1 MSDYDT
7 DNIDELSVNDNL
19 SYSRRIFMSAASN
32 YTENLALKFLLTA
45 ETATRPTAW
54 YIGLFTSDPTDAG
67 TGTEVSTSGTGYARE
82 TVDFTVTNDTAA
94 NSATVTFDAAT
105 ANWGTIG
112 FVGVYDSATGG
123 NLLFHGA
130 VTTSKTI
137 ETGDTFQVSQGNLT
151 ITLA

>member
-1 MSDYDT
+1 
-7 DNIDELSVNDNL
+7 
-19 SYSRRIFMSAASN
+19 MSAASD

-45 ETATRPTAW
+45 DTATRPTAW
-54 YIGLFTSDPTDAG
+54 YLALFTSDPTDAG
-67 TGTEVSTSGTGYARE
+67 TGDEVSTSGTGYSRKTIA
-82 TVDFTVTNDTAA
+82 FTVTNDTAT

-112 FVGVYDSATGG
+112 FVGVYDDDTGG

-130 VTTSKTI
+130 VTTAKTL
-137 ETGDTFQVSQGNLT
+137 ETGDTFQVSQGNLS